1 MSSPSWTHA
10 HTHSVAPHATT
21 PSPVR
26 AHHYPR
32 PGPAQRYL
40 LEALCCRKRIN
51 HSLMPRPLATPA
63 GQQCSSPAGQSA
75 AAPLMSQIKKKTQK
89 EEETHQLVNKVNT
102 SHAPRSV
109 FSTVHR
115 KRSGDARARAR
126 LAEGKQNFASELRPR
141 RRRSV
146 EQQQQQHKRRQ
157 RPSILTAL
165 VMEAAT
171 RGSLV
176 PPGRVAHTRRLRR
189 ARTIPTCDDD
199 DCIHPRG

>member
-1 MSSPSWTHA
+1 MRRASHTSAAACCRRGRVWQNIRGNTCRVVHG
-10 HTHSVAPHATT
+10 HTHTHTVLRPPHATT
-21 PSPVR
+21 PSPVP
-26 AHHYPR
+26 AHHSPR

-63 GQQCSSPAGQSA
+63 GQQCSSLAGQSA
-75 AAPLMSQIKKKTQK
+75 VAPLITANLKKKTK

-115 KRSGDARARAR
+115 KRSGEARARAR

-146 EQQQQQHKRRQ
+146 EQQQQQQHKRR
-157 RPSILTAL
+157 
-165 VMEAAT
+165 
-171 RGSLV
+171 
-176 PPGRVAHTRRLRR
+176 
-189 ARTIPTCDDD
+189 
-199 DCIHPRG
+199 